1 MLRKLFALVSGEC
14 RPDNPDSPQHQEIL
28 LPGYLYGMIVKERLE
43 EALTQVQKQIDQDL
57 KRESVAI
64 DFHDSTPLTLRA
76 SSMANVGEI

>member
-43 EALTQVQKQIDQDL
+43 EALTGVQKQIDQDIE
-57 KRESVAI
+57 RSVAI
-64 DFHDSTPLTLRA
+64 DFYDSTPLTLRA
-76 SSMANVGEI
+76 PSMANVGEI